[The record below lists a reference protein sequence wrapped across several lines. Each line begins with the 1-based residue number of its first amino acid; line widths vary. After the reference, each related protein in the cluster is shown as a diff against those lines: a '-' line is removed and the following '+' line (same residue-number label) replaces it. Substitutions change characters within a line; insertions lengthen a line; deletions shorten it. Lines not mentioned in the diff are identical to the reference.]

1 MSAKRFNNRDS
12 TTQRQIEEIRLQSNR
27 LATGVFAAAQYLK
40 VDGEQRITLTAG
52 TNRLTHKLGRRWT
65 GFLVTYRNGAADV
78 YELGSSTPAD
88 PKTFIE
94 LVASGT
100 VTVEILIF

>member
-27 LATGVFAAAQYLK
+27 LARNPFMDGQFLT
-40 VDGEQRITLTAG
+40 VDGERRIALTTG
-52 TNRLTHKLGRRWT
+52 TNRLTHKLGRKWT
-65 GFLVTYRNGAADV
+65 GFQVTYRNGSADV

-88 PKTFIE
+88 PKNFIE